1 MWVSRADGDF
11 VLFHT
16 LTPKSHR
23 PQVTGSAGAAVVA
36 GRERPG
42 MPQPLTVSRAIRPA
56 IRPAIHGAIDFSIGP
71 ANRGSEDPEVDPVL
85 DPVDPELV
93 KQLTRALNCGISA
106 TIRAGRADLKVSQRE
121 LADLTGLSQSVIARL
136 EAGTSDPRLSCL
148 VAVLTT
154 IGARLSLPDRA
165 TPTRMA
171 GEYARDEAGRR
182 LPAHLGPY
190 RLREPHI
197 WWSGIMDIR
206 RWPFEPKWSYR
217 RRPGWRD

>member
-1 MWVSRADGDF
+1 
-11 VLFHT
+11 
-16 LTPKSHR
+16 
-23 PQVTGSAGAAVVA
+23 
-36 GRERPG
+36 
-42 MPQPLTVSRAIRPA
+42 MPQPLAVSPA
-56 IRPAIHGAIDFSIGP
+56 INPAINPAIKPAINPAINRAVNPVVNHVINGAVDP
-71 ANRGSEDPEVDPVL
+71 TVDPEVDPTVDPTVDPEVDRDVDPVL
-85 DPVDPELV
+85 DPVDPEV
-93 KQLTRALNCGISA
+93 VRQLTRALTCAISA
-106 TIRAGRADLKVSQRE
+106 TIRAGRAELRVSQRE
-121 LADLTGLSQSVIARL
+121 LAGLTGLSQSVIARL

-154 IGARLSLPDRA
+154 VGARLSLPDRA

-190 RLREPHI
+190 RLRESHS

-217 RRPGWRD
+217 RRPEWPT